1 MPTQHL
7 PSDEEVAAAL
17 VAVALVLAEEAP
29 ATSSDGDGWRHTAKL
44 SVQKVPPV
52 RITVPPTWNRV
63 ERLRRGLSGG
73 FSAIAGL

>member
-17 VAVALVLAEEAP
+17 VAVALVLAEEVP
-29 ATSSDGDGWRHTAKL
+29 AARSDGNGWRHAAKL

-52 RITVPPTWNRV
+52 RTTVSPTWNRI

-73 FSAIAGL
+73 FSAVAGL